1 MHRPDLPAVL
11 SIAGRKNSGKTTLTV
26 ALAAEL
32 SRRGYRV
39 ASMKHGH
46 HAFDIDHPGRDS
58 WRHYHEGG
66 VEAVLIASAGK
77 VALVRRAETEADP
90 VELIGELLAGRGYDV
105 VLVEGY
111 RHGPFPKVEIFRKE
125 QKDAPVYDP
134 GDAPAAALFLAMVT
148 DDPEMSAPFPVIP
161 LDPAD
166 PAGAHVHRLADLL
179 VASLLRPA
187 ADA

>member
-1 MHRPDLPAVL
+1 MHRHDLPPVL
-11 SIAGRKNSGKTTLTV
+11 SVAGRKNSGKTTLTV

-39 ASMKHGH
+39 ATMKHGH
-46 HAFDIDHPGRDS
+46 HEFDIDHPGRDS
-58 WRHYHEGG
+58 WRHFHEGG
-66 VEAVLIASAGK
+66 AEAVLIASAGK
-77 VALVRRAETEADP
+77 VALVRRADAEPDP

-111 RHGPFPKVEIFRKE
+111 RHGPFAKVEIYRTA
-125 QKDAPVYDP
+125 QKDPPVYDP
-134 GDAPAAALFLAMVT
+134 ADPRAAALFLAMVT
-148 DDPEMSAPFPVIP
+148 DDPEMTAPFPIIP

-179 VASLLRPA
+179 VASLLPDTSNA
-187 ADA
+187 